1 MTWASAALTAFCAVA
16 VVGMFVAVVMD
27 ARYRAEEKRQQAEM
41 RRHMRMVS
49 AMRRLATPPDRDR
62 P

>member
-1 MTWASAALTAFCAVA
+1 MTWASGALMAFCAVA

-27 ARYRAEEKRQQAEM
+27 ARYRREEKRQQAEM
-41 RRHMRMVS
+41 QRHMRMVS
-49 AMRRLATPPDRDR
+49 AMRRMASPPDRDR